1 MKFYKEDSVNFFYWD
16 KIKNNKLSVIYFSH
30 NIWFFKN
37 GKMYNNKN
45 ASYIRFDGYK
55 KFYLNNNFY
64 GDNNDFTKKSWRKFV
79 KLQAFL

>member
-16 KIKNNKLSVIYFSH
+16 KIKNNKLTVIYFSH

-45 ASYIRFDGYK
+45 ASFIRSDGYK
-55 KFYLNNNFY
+55 IFSLNGKTY
-64 GDNNDFTKKSWRKFV
+64 GYKNDFTKQSWRKFV
-79 KLQAFL
+79 KLQIFL